1 MMLTLSWQKVE
12 KKKIDTWRQRNRD
25 PVSMGSKGFMKLI
38 IFRNEFYNSSIS

>member
-38 IFRNEFYNSSIS
+38 IFRNEFYNSSIF